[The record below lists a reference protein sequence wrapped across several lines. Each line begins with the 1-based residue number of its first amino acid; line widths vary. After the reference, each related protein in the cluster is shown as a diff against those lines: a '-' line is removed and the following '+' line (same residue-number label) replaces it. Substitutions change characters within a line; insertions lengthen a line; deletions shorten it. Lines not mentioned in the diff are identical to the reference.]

1 VASSYTTNLGIE
13 QPATGEQS
21 GTWGATTNT
30 NFDILDQAIDGIISI
45 NLSSAGSSGSPN
57 PLPIS
62 DGAVSNGRNKFI
74 EFTDSGDL
82 GATVYVQLTP
92 DNAEKVVHIRNSL
105 SGSRSILIFQGTYNT
120 GRDFEIGNGKD
131 VLLKFSG
138 GGSSSATVTDVYA
151 NLAVTK
157 IDATTLAIGGTNV
170 TSTAAELNI
179 LDGVTATNTEL
190 NLLDGVTATT
200 DELNFVDTTAGT
212 VAASKAIVVDANKDT
227 SGARN
232 ITATGIIASTA
243 DGATALQLGPSGHF
257 TAEVDSSNRLVFK
270 FNGTV
275 IMRLSSAGALETKD
289 NITAY
294 QSF

>member
-1 VASSYTTNLGIE
+1 MASSYTTNLGIE

-57 PLPIS
+57 SLPIS

-138 GGSSSATVTDVYA
+138 GGASSATVTDVYA
-151 NLAVTK
+151 NLAVTN
-157 IDATTLAIGGTNV
+157 LAIGGTNI

-179 LDGVTATNTEL
+179 LDGVTSTATEL

-212 VAASKAIVVDANKDT
+212 VAASKAVVVDANKDT

-257 TAEVDSSNRLVFK
+257 TVEVDSSNRLVFK

-275 IMRLSSAGALETKD
+275 IMRLSSGGALETAD

>member
-1 VASSYTTNLGIE
+1 MASSYTTNLGIE
-13 QPATGEQS
+13 KPATGEQS

-45 NLSSAGSSGSPN
+45 TLSSAGSSGSPN
-57 PLPIS
+57 SLPIS

-74 EFTDSGDL
+74 EFTDGGDL
-82 GATVYVQLTP
+82 GATAYVQLTP
-92 DNAEKVVHIRNSL
+92 NDAEKTVHIRNSL
-105 SGSRSILIFQGTYNT
+105 SGSRSILIFQGTYNS
-120 GRDFEIGNGKD
+120 GRDFEITNGSD
-131 VLLKFSG
+131 VFLKFSG
-138 GGSSSATVTDVYA
+138 GGSTATVTDVYA
-151 NLAVTK
+151 SLAVTK
-157 IDATTLAIGGTNV
+157 IDAATLAIGGTNV

-179 LDGVTATNTEL
+179 LDGVTATATEL
-190 NLLDGVTATT
+190 NKLDGVTATT
-200 DELNFVDTTAGT
+200 TELNYVDTTAGT
-212 VAASKAIVVDANKDT
+212 VVASKAVIVDSNKDT

-275 IMRLSSAGALETKD
+275 IMRLSSAGALETAD

>member
-1 VASSYTTNLGIE
+1 MASSYTTNLGIE
-13 QPATGEQS
+13 KPATGEQS

-45 NLSSAGSSGSPN
+45 TLSSAGSSGSPN
-57 PLPIS
+57 SLPIS

-74 EFTDSGDL
+74 EFTDGGDL
-82 GATVYVQLTP
+82 GATAYVQLTP
-92 DNAEKVVHIRNSL
+92 NDAEKTVHIRNSL
-105 SGSRSILIFQGTYNT
+105 SGSRSIIVFQGTYNASN
-120 GRDFEIGNGKD
+120 DFEIGNGKD
-131 VLLKFSG
+131 VFLKFNG
-138 GGSSSATVTDVYA
+138 GGSGATVTDIYA

-157 IDATTLAIGGTNV
+157 IDATTLAVGGTNV

-179 LDGVTATNTEL
+179 LDGVTSTATEL

-200 DELNFVDTTAGT
+200 TELNYVDVTTAGT
-212 VAASKAIVVDANKDT
+212 VDASKAVVVDANKDT

-275 IMRLSSAGALETKD
+275 IMRLSSAGALETAD